1 MTDDNT
7 YQPRNPHKNIV
18 VLAVIGFV
26 GLLAETIGVGLLFA
40 WWQEVP
46 RSLTDPRIFVG
57 GVLTVIG
64 FVIIIRGFS
73 WIVKQIILMTIA
85 EN

>member
-1 MTDDNT
+1 MTQDDR
-7 YQPRNPHKNIV
+7 YPSRKKHQHIV

-26 GLLAETIGVGLLFA
+26 GLLAETVGVGLLFA
-40 WWQEVP
+40 WWHEVP
-46 RSLTDPRIFVG
+46 RSFSDPRLFLG
-57 GVLTVIG
+57 GVLAVIG
-64 FVIIIRGFS
+64 FVIIVRGIS